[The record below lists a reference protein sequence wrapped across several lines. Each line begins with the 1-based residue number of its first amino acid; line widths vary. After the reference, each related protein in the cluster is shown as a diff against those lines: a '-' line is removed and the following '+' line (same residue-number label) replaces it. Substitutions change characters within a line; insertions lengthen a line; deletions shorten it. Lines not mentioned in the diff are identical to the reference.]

1 MKRSWVPSTAASALA
16 ALVVVACTMT
26 QDDGLRKAQE
36 IWKSHESVVAQA
48 VRGEEHDTDQFVRS
62 VDFFREVAGIEIRV
76 EIYTMG
82 YMPTA
87 ETSEDLKLVRAWFE
101 ANGDRLYY
109 DQDTRTVRLQER

>member
-1 MKRSWVPSTAASALA
+1 MKHSRFLFLTASALA
-16 ALVVVACTMT
+16 GLAAVACTVT
-26 QDDGLRKAQE
+26 QDEGLRKAQE
-36 IWKSHESVVAQA
+36 IWKGHESVVAQV

-87 ETSEDLKLVRAWFE
+87 
-101 ANGDRLYY
+101 
-109 DQDTRTVRLQER
+109 

>member
-1 MKRSWVPSTAASALA
+1 MPSVAAIALA
-16 ALVVVACTMT
+16 ALVVAACTVPL
-26 QDDGLRKAQE
+26 DAGLRKAQE
-36 IWKSHESVVAQA
+36 IWKGHDSVVAQA

-82 YMPTA
+82 YMATA

-101 ANGDRLYY
+101 ENGDRLYY
-109 DQDTRTVRLQER
+109 DHDTGTVSLRSKR